1 MGKKHMV
8 SRGNHLA
15 KAKEEEGTWSICQ
28 RPSPYLG
35 VEHKG
40 PAGAWCRVMLER
52 PAGPEHEGLDSILKI
67 LNFFFNVVKHHYKV
81 LRRFA
86 FNILIPI

>member
-52 PAGPEHEGLDSILKI
+52 TAGPEHEGLGSILKI

-86 FNILIPI
+86 FKILIPI